1 MTANM
6 QRWRQL
12 ARTKSSVTK
21 RCQSGPS
28 GWQAIFRISWGT
40 PASIKG
46 QKGGT
51 EKSKGF
57 LREVPLGRKMVLRPE
72 AKRNILGSWTERIW
86 LFQGRKVVRR
96 WRQSK
101 SEKRRCGVVGV
112 AQNTRRGVSW
122 ERLSKVLRGLGRWT
136 RGPCR
141 WASLI
146 PWNPVYLP
154 QAQLCNLTAGT
165 GEAGEHRRGML
176 GTRSSLTG
184 RWGQVQQVWDPR

>member
-6 QRWRQL
+6 QGWRQL

-57 LREVPLGRKMVLRPE
+57 PREVPLVRKIVLRPE

-86 LFQGRKVVRR
+86 LFQGRQVVRQ

-101 SEKRRCGVVGV
+101 SQKKGGAGWWGLLRTPGVGCVERGLAKFSEDWEVGPGGHV
-112 AQNTRRGVSW
+112 AGHLWYPETLCTCPRLSCATSLQGRERQGSTVGGCW
-122 ERLSKVLRGLGRWT
+122 ERGL
-136 RGPCR
+136 P
-141 WASLI
+141 
-146 PWNPVYLP
+146 
-154 QAQLCNLTAGT
+154 
-165 GEAGEHRRGML
+165 
-176 GTRSSLTG
+176 
-184 RWGQVQQVWDPR
+184 